1 MEKNVTMMVKPEI
14 LSNIVSKKS
23 LRKVQKK
30 TMQIIA
36 DALRMTYGPLG
47 SNSWLITGNDKAS
60 LKNEFSKDGRT
71 VLKKI
76 LFLEP
81 IEMAIQSEIEEI
93 ALYTDREVGDGT
105 TSATLLSN
113 AVFQRFYDYEEKL
126 GIKYYYWD
134 DEYIEYFRVNNLL
147 VTIYNYAFFVESEED
162 EDVDKVLEYI
172 DKAVS

>member
-1 MEKNVTMMVKPEI
+1 MVKPEI

-113 AVFQRFYDYEEKL
+113 AVFQRFYK
-126 GIKYYYWD
+126 
-134 DEYIEYFRVNNLL
+134 
-147 VTIYNYAFFVESEED
+147 
-162 EDVDKVLEYI
+162 
-172 DKAVS
+172 